1 MRFPTLR
8 LPSSATGGGRLRS
21 QARGLGDWSRARP
34 VGPKPSA
41 PSGRRSKAER
51 RELQGAPP
59 AVRLCRLPG
68 SMKRGGTSETER
80 SACATI
86 PFPGLKSPN
95 VSLSRSD
102 QRKKQSGSEAKPD
115 GRLSNSLFLFE
126 RSMSS
131 WPVLFE
137 NSISIS
143 HLNRQSNP
151 PRAFPRGIEVCL
163 HAASRARRNAPVSSE
178 DFGTAVPHPAWG
190 ISSPKPLA

>member
-1 MRFPTLR
+1 MTIYPVPDWGFGG
-8 LPSSATGGGRLRS
+8 TGVE
-21 QARGLGDWSRARP
+21 RALW
-34 VGPKPSA
+34 A
-41 PSGRRSKAER
+41 
-51 RELQGAPP
+51 
-59 AVRLCRLPG
+59 
-68 SMKRGGTSETER
+68 MKRGGASETER
-80 SACATI
+80 SAYATI

-102 QRKKQSGSEAKPD
+102 QRKKQSGSEAIPD

-163 HAASRARRNAPVSSE
+163 HAASRARRNAPVSIAGRCAVCSE
-178 DFGTAVPHPAWG
+178 AAFLRKILGLPFQAPSPREIVPQTPF
-190 ISSPKPLA
+190 LASRRY